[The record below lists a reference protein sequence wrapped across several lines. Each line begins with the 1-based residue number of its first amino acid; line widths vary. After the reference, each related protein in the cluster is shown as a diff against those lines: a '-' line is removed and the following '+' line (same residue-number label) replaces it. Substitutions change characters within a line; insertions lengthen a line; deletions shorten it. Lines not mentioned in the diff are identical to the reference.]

1 MVDRFRLKVLAA
13 LAASGSFSAAARE
26 LGISQPAVSQNIA
39 ELEKY
44 AGAKLFLRSR
54 RGVSLTS
61 KGRELL
67 RRAQTV
73 LAAYDEMDAAC
84 KAPST
89 ILLQAVLLAGKTCN
103 VLIDR
108 GLIADTDVQGVAR
121 ADKLIEARGLEMLPS
136 YFDAFCPGAESLPL
150 CLGGGCSFVLS
161 DSADPDSD
169 IVRIEDSLIRAA
181 LAVSAD
187 KRELLHTLESPDP
200 EMLQLVVDIPDGN
213 SPDALRK
220 IFTLARKKGLRLR
233 MRAAEGTVRLLES
246 LHLLG
251 SDLLLCGCSA
261 LEADEWKLAGRRGV
275 SAIHCPTSDYRSS
288 GRRFPYEAALS
299 SGCRLLLGTGDS
311 RLSIAEEIKT
321 ALLLS
326 SVGGEALD
334 PATVSRW
341 ATVNAA
347 AAFGIDAGSFSR
359 GSCADFVLVPAGTQI
374 PEATNIR
381 YLVCAGRI
389 IRSV

>member
-54 RGVSLTS
+54 GGVSLTS
-61 KGRELL
+61 KGSELL
-67 RRAQTV
+67 RRAQAV

-89 ILLQAVLLAGKTCN
+89 ILLQGVLLAGKTCN

-108 GLIADTDVQGVAR
+108 GLIADTDVQGEAR
-121 ADKLIEARGLEMLPS
+121 ADKVIDAGGLEMLPS

-150 CLGGGCSFVLS
+150 CLRDGVSFVLS
-161 DSADPDSD
+161 DSADCG
-169 IVRIEDSLIRAA
+169 IRAA
-181 LAVSAD
+181 LVVSAD
-187 KRELLHTLESPDP
+187 ERELLRTWESPDP
-200 EMLQLVVDIPDGN
+200 EMLQLIVDIPDGS

-220 IFTLARKKGLRLR
+220 IFALARKKGFRLR
-233 MRAAEGTVRLLES
+233 MRAAEGAVKLLDS

-251 SDLLLCGCSA
+251 SDLLLCGCST

-299 SGCRLLLGTGDS
+299 SGCNLLLGTGDS
-311 RLSIAEEIKT
+311 RHSIAEEIKT

-326 SVGGEALD
+326 SVGGVALD
-334 PATVSRW
+334 PATVFRW

-359 GSCADFVLVPAGTQI
+359 GSCADFVLVAAGTEI

-389 IRSV
+389 IHSA